1 MIKKQLFYFGSG
13 ALHANCIGVDGGK
26 LIRGPLIRELAK
38 SFDVIWCGY
47 TKEERREVPL
57 LKMFGI
63 YHSPYF
69 SADIRQLMHH
79 QINPEEEGFTQRL
92 DIVFTDKVYSG
103 FENNTDSAEYQEYLR
118 QNLNNSMYT
127 DKARILFMELR
138 PFEEKD
144 GYNFGNEAH
153 TQKELIEYWIKN
165 GKKHDKIIVWDQDG
179 WCQQIPKEYREHI
192 ILLHAYEEIPDY
204 DMSDFKEHHYFLW
217 GWDEKTMQDFTPHRI
232 NLPNDEK
239 FDTVYCGNVYGRRD
253 DFLKFMK
260 PLHDEG
266 KTMAI
271 AGNWLRKKYDDRD
284 FSLEHFPNALFL
296 GQTEHWTT
304 LPLLSRAKFCV
315 HFANP
320 YQQELGLIGIRVF
333 EAFMAGTPLF
343 VNGNIK
349 GIEKYVHESQ
359 IIYSGEELIQKLKY
373 YDLKLVYK
381 LWKEKIKDYTVAN
394 QAKWLLKLITPVI
407 EKPIQTFGVIS

>member
-1 MIKKQLFYFGSG
+1 MILKQLFYFGSG

-26 LIRGPLIRELAK
+26 LIRGPLIRELIQ
-38 SFDVIWCGY
+38 SFHVTWCGY
-47 TKEERREVPL
+47 TKEERRDVPL
-57 LKMFGI
+57 LEHFGI
-63 YHSPYF
+63 KNYGNQL
-69 SADIRQLMHH
+69 SADIRKFVNK
-79 QINPEEEGFTQRL
+79 INPEEDGF
-92 DIVFTDKVYSG
+92 INKIHAAFS
-103 FENNTDSAEYQEYLR
+103 NNAS
-118 QNLNNSMYT
+118 NLSNISYT
-127 DKARILFMELR
+127 GNARILFMELR
-138 PFEEKD
+138 PFEEKE
-144 GYNFGNEAH
+144 GYNFGNEAK
-153 TQKELIEYWIKN
+153 TQKELIEYWIRN
-165 GKKHDKIIVWDQDG
+165 GKEHDKIIVWDQDG
-179 WCQQIPKEYREHI
+179 WCQQIPEEYRKHI
-192 ILLHAYEEIPDY
+192 ILLHAYEEIPNY

-217 GWDEKTMQDFTPHRI
+217 GWDEKTLNNFVAYETYSNNYQKAKD
-232 NLPNDEK
+232 

-260 PLHDEG
+260 PLHDAG

-304 LPLLSRAKFCV
+304 LPLLGKAKFCV

-359 IIYSGEELIQKLKY
+359 IIYSGEELVQKLKY

-381 LWKEKIKDYTVAN
+381 LWKEKIKDYTVQN

-407 EKPIQTFGVIS
+407 EKPIHTFGVIS